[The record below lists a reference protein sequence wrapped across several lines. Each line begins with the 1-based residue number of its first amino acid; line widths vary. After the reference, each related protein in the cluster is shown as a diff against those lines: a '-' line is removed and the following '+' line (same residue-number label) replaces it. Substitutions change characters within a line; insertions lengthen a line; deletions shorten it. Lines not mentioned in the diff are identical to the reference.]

1 MKNIQSIDEFELA
14 RGDLIF
20 IKGGNKIGLNNLVQE
35 FINYLALT

>member
-14 RGDLIF
+14 GGDLIF